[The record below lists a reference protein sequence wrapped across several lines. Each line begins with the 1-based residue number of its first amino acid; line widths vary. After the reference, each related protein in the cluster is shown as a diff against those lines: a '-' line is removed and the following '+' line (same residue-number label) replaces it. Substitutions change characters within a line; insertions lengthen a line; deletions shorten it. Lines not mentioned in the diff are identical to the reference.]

1 MDSRLAAITE
11 VCRDLATSH
20 VVVKLVGGFI
30 ALLLPLL
37 FDQQLNQ
44 LYFAAGVLVSADFL
58 TGLMVVWTV
67 PGARIESRKVI
78 KSFAKAFVYTIA
90 FVSARQA
97 EIMTG
102 INELPLPWRVG
113 IDEAILGYIGVHEF
127 ISVLE
132 NMERMGYKWAHN
144 LINFMSKYKGPNRD
158 WDKEHP
164 KLSKRK

>member
-11 VCRDLATSH
+11 VCRDLATTH
-20 VVVKLVGGFI
+20 VAVKLVGGFI

-37 FDQQLNQ
+37 FDKQLNQ
-44 LYFAAGVLVSADFL
+44 LYFAAVVLVFADLL

-78 KSFAKAFVYTIA
+78 KSFAKALVYTIA

-97 EIMTG
+97 EITT
-102 INELPLPWRVG
+102 NNVVPF

-144 LINFMSKYKGPNRD
+144 LINLMSKYKGPNRD

-164 KLSKRK
+164 KLHKRK

>member
-11 VCRDLATSH
+11 VCRDLATTH
-20 VVVKLVGGFI
+20 VAVKLVGGFI

-37 FDQQLNQ
+37 FDKQLNQ
-44 LYFAAGVLVSADFL
+44 LYFAAVVLVFADLL

-78 KSFAKAFVYTIA
+78 KSFAKAAVYTIA

-102 INELPLPWRVG
+102 INELPLPWGVG
-113 IDEAILGYIGVHEF
+113 IDESILGYIGVHEF

-144 LINFMSKYKGPNRD
+144 LINLLSRYKGPNKD
-158 WDKEHP
+158 WEKEHP
-164 KLSKRK
+164 VIKKRK